1 MATVQSEEDIC
12 NLANSMLGNRNTIN
26 SIRSPKTDKEVV
38 FAIWYPICRQYLLK
52 KIMPNFALNR
62 VVVSQKTVPDGYKDS
77 YSFAYEYPA
86 RCLKLLGIGEITG
99 DDLKATVENSL
110 VFTNDDYGSG
120 ATLRIIDDVTDV
132 NKFSPEFVINLA
144 AELAKRVALAV
155 TQDNTKKTNATKEA
169 QIEDANTTALNAQ
182 ENKPV
187 RKCTSR
193 FRAARFGTPVSNT
206 EKR

>member
-1 MATVQSEEDIC
+1 
-12 NLANSMLGNRNTIN
+12 
-26 SIRSPKTDKEVV
+26 
-38 FAIWYPICRQYLLK
+38 
-52 KIMPNFALNR
+52 MPNFALNR

-99 DDLKATVENSL
+99 DDLKATVEAGL
-110 VFTNDDYGSG
+110 IFTNEDYGSG
-120 ATLRIIDDVTDV
+120 ATLRIIDDVRDV
-132 NKFSPEFVINLA
+132 NMFSPEFVINLA
-144 AELAKRVALAV
+144 AELSKRVALAV

-169 QIEDANTTALNAQ
+169 QTEEANTTALNAQ

-193 FRAARFGTPVSNT
+193 FRQARYGTPSSNT
-206 EKR
+206 KKR